1 MKLRKT
7 GSDDQTTVATTA
19 PTGGAVIADR
29 FKLDV
34 DPNAGKP
41 DGVGKTSALIALLGS
56 LAAIAMLGVVAGLMY
71 LNWDLIKDF

>member
-56 LAAIAMLGVVAGLMY
+56 LAAIAMLGVVAALMY
-71 LNWDLIKDF
+71 LNWDMIKDF

>member
-7 GSDDQTTVATTA
+7 GSDEQTAAPA

-29 FKLDV
+29 FKLDM

-41 DGVGKTSALIALLGS
+41 DGVGKTAALIALLSS
-56 LAAIAMLGVVAGLMY
+56 LATIAMLGVVAGLMY
-71 LNWDLIKDF
+71 LNWDMIKDL

>member
-7 GSDDQTTVATTA
+7 GSDEQTTVVATQT
-19 PTGGAVIADR
+19 TGGAVIADR
-29 FKLDV
+29 FKLDM

-71 LNWDLIKDF
+71 LNWDMIKDF

>member
-1 MKLRKT
+1 MKLKKAESAET
-7 GSDDQTTVATTA
+7 EETPAA

-29 FKLDV
+29 FKLDM

-41 DGVGKTSALIALLGS
+41 NGVGKTSALIALLGS

-71 LNWDLIKDF
+71 LNWDMIKDF

>member
-7 GSDDQTTVATTA
+7 GSDDQTTVATPS

-29 FKLDV
+29 FKLDM
-34 DPNAGKP
+34 DPNAGNP
-41 DGVGKTSALIALLGS
+41 NGVGKTSALIALLGS

-71 LNWDLIKDF
+71 LNWDMIKDF

>member
-41 DGVGKTSALIALLGS
+41 DGVGKTSALMALLGS

-71 LNWDLIKDF
+71 LNWDMIKDF

>member
-7 GSDDQTTVATTA
+7 GSDEQTVTA
-19 PTGGAVIADR
+19 VPTGGAVIADR
-29 FKLDV
+29 FKLDM

-71 LNWDLIKDF
+71 LNWDMIKDF

>member
-7 GSDDQTTVATTA
+7 GSDEQTAAVA

-29 FKLDV
+29 FKLDM

-56 LAAIAMLGVVAGLMY
+56 LATIAMLGIVAGLMY
-71 LNWDLIKDF
+71 LNWDMIKDL

>member
-19 PTGGAVIADR
+19 PAGGAVIADR

-41 DGVGKTSALIALLGS
+41 DGVGKTSALMALLGS

-71 LNWDLIKDF
+71 LNWDMIKDF

>member
-7 GSDDQTTVATTA
+7 GSDEQTAAVA

-29 FKLDV
+29 FKLDM

-71 LNWDLIKDF
+71 MNWDMVKDL

>member
-7 GSDDQTTVATTA
+7 GSDEQPTA
-19 PTGGAVIADR
+19 PTPPTGGAVIADR

-41 DGVGKTSALIALLGS
+41 KGVGKTSALIALLGS
-56 LAAIAMLGVVAGLMY
+56 LAAIALLATTAALMY
-71 LNWDLIKDF
+71 MNWDLIKDA

>member
-34 DPNAGKP
+34 DPNAGNP
-41 DGVGKTSALIALLGS
+41 NGVGKTSALIALLGS

-71 LNWDLIKDF
+71 LNWDMIKDF

>member
-7 GSDDQTTVATTA
+7 GSDEQTTAA
-19 PTGGAVIADR
+19 SPTGGAVIADR
-29 FKLDV
+29 FRLDM

-56 LAAIAMLGVVAGLMY
+56 LAAIAMLGIVAGLMY
-71 LNWDLIKDF
+71 MNWDMVKDL

>member
-7 GSDDQTTVATTA
+7 GSDEQTTTAA

-34 DPNAGKP
+34 DPSVGKP
-41 DGVGKTSALIALLGS
+41 DGVGKTSALLALLGS
-56 LAAIAMLGVVAGLMY
+56 LATIAMLGIVAGLMY
-71 LNWDLIKDF
+71 LNWDMIKDL

>member
-7 GSDDQTTVATTA
+7 GSDDQTTVATSA

-29 FKLDV
+29 FKLDI

-71 LNWDLIKDF
+71 LNWDMIKDF

>member
-7 GSDDQTTVATTA
+7 GSDEQTTTAA

-29 FKLDV
+29 FKLDM

-71 LNWDLIKDF
+71 MNWEMVKDL

>member
-7 GSDDQTTVATTA
+7 GSDEQPTA
-19 PTGGAVIADR
+19 PTPPTGGAVIADR

-41 DGVGKTSALIALLGS
+41 DGVGKTSALLALLGS
-56 LAAIAMLGVVAGLMY
+56 LATIAMLGIVAGLMY
-71 LNWDLIKDF
+71 MNWDMIKDL

>member
-7 GSDDQTTVATTA
+7 GSDEQTTAA
-19 PTGGAVIADR
+19 PPTGGAVIADR
-29 FKLDV
+29 FKLDM

-71 LNWDLIKDF
+71 MNWEMVKDL

>member
-7 GSDDQTTVATTA
+7 DIEEQTTVVASTT
-19 PTGGAVIADR
+19 GSAVIADR

-56 LAAIAMLGVVAGLMY
+56 LAAIALLATTAALMY
-71 LNWDLIKDF
+71 MNWDLIKDA

>member
-7 GSDDQTTVATTA
+7 GSDEQTTVAAA

-29 FKLDV
+29 FKLDM

-56 LAAIAMLGVVAGLMY
+56 LATIAMLGIVAGLMY
-71 LNWDLIKDF
+71 LNWDMIKDF

>member
-29 FKLDV
+29 FKLDM
-34 DPNAGKP
+34 DPNAGNP
-41 DGVGKTSALIALLGS
+41 NGPGPSAC
-56 LAAIAMLGVVAGLMY
+56 
-71 LNWDLIKDF
+71 

>member
-7 GSDDQTTVATTA
+7 GSEEQTTVAA

-29 FKLDV
+29 FKLDM

-41 DGVGKTSALIALLGS
+41 DGVGKTSALIALLSS

-71 LNWDLIKDF
+71 MNWDMVKDL

>member
-7 GSDDQTTVATTA
+7 GSDDQTTAATAA
-19 PTGGAVIADR
+19 PAGGAVIADR
-29 FKLDV
+29 FKLDM

-71 LNWDLIKDF
+71 LNWDMIKDL

>member
-7 GSDDQTTVATTA
+7 GSDDQTTVATSA
-19 PTGGAVIADR
+19 PMGGAVIADR
-29 FKLDV
+29 FKLDM

-56 LAAIAMLGVVAGLMY
+56 LAAIAMLGVVAALMY
-71 LNWDLIKDF
+71 LNWDMIKDF

>member
-7 GSDDQTTVATTA
+7 GSDEQTTTAA

-41 DGVGKTSALIALLGS
+41 DGVGKTSALLALLGS
-56 LAAIAMLGVVAGLMY
+56 LATIAMLGIVAGLMY
-71 LNWDLIKDF
+71 LNWDMIKDL